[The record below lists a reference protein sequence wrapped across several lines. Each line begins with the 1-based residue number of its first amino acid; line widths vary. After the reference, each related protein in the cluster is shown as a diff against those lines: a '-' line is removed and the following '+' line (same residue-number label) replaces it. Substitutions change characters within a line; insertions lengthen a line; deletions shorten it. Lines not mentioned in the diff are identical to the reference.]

1 MRKTP
6 NLKSKKNIFLII
18 SAAIAIAL
26 TGWVYYQMSHK
37 VGELSLDKKIDGDF
51 KVCNEDIIP
60 NYYGMNT
67 DYEGGK
73 KAIKNKL
80 LGNLQ
85 NLKFENSGLI
95 TFRFI
100 VNCEGEIGRFRSQST
115 NLKLEKIE
123 IDPEK
128 LNKIESAL
136 VDLKNWHPAKN
147 EFNSYDS
154 YYVLNFKIR
163 NNRIVDIF

>member
-1 MRKTP
+1 M
-6 NLKSKKNIFLII
+6 KSKTNIFLII

-26 TGWVYYQMSHK
+26 TGWIYYQMSHT
-37 VGELSLDKKIDGDF
+37 VGELRMDKKIDGDF
-51 KVCNEDIIP
+51 KVCNEDKIP
-60 NYYGMNT
+60 NYYGMDT

-80 LGNLQ
+80 LRNLQ
-85 NLKFENSGLI
+85 NLKFEKSGLI

-100 VNCEGEIGRFRSQST
+100 VNCEGDIGRFRTQTT

-123 IDPEK
+123 IDSGK
-128 LNKIESAL
+128 LKNIKSAL
-136 VDLKNWHPAKN
+136 VNLKEWNPAKN
-147 EFNSYDS
+147 EYNSYDS

>member
-1 MRKTP
+1 
-6 NLKSKKNIFLII
+6 
-18 SAAIAIAL
+18 
-26 TGWVYYQMSHK
+26 MSHT

-51 KVCNEDIIP
+51 KVCNEDKIP
-60 NYYGMNT
+60 NYYGMDT

-80 LGNLQ
+80 LDNLQ

-100 VNCEGEIGRFRSQST
+100 VNCEGDIGRFRTQST
-115 NLKLEKIE
+115 NLKLEEIE
-123 IDPEK
+123 IDSKK
-128 LNKIESAL
+128 LKNIKSAL
-136 VDLKNWHPAKN
+136 VNLKNWNPARN
-147 EFNSYDS
+147 EFNSFDS

>member
-1 MRKTP
+1 M
-6 NLKSKKNIFLII
+6 KSKTNIFLVI

-26 TGWVYYQMSHK
+26 TGWIYYQMSHK
-37 VGELSLDKKIDGDF
+37 VGELSSNKETDGNF
-51 KVCNEDIIP
+51 KVCNEDKIP
-60 NYYGMNT
+60 NYYGMDT
-67 DYEGGK
+67 DFVGGK

-100 VNCEGEIGRFRSQST
+100 VNCEGDIGRFRTQST
-115 NLKLEKIE
+115 NLRLEKVEVELGKLKSIE
-123 IDPEK
+123 K
-128 LNKIESAL
+128 AL
-136 VDLKNWHPAKN
+136 SNLKDWNPAKTK
-147 EFNSYDS
+147 FNSYDS

-163 NNRIVDIF
+163 KNRIVDIF

>member
-1 MRKTP
+1 
-6 NLKSKKNIFLII
+6 LKSKTNIFLII
-18 SAAIAIAL
+18 SSVIAIAL
-26 TGWVYYQMSHK
+26 TGCIYYQMSHT

-51 KVCNEDIIP
+51 KVCNEDKIP
-60 NYYGMNT
+60 NYYGMDT

-100 VNCEGEIGRFRSQST
+100 VNCEGDIGRFRTQST
-115 NLKLEKIE
+115 NLKLEEIE
-123 IDPEK
+123 IDSK
-128 LNKIESAL
+128 
-136 VDLKNWHPAKN
+136 KN
-147 EFNSYDS
+147 
-154 YYVLNFKIR
+154 
-163 NNRIVDIF
+163 

>member
-1 MRKTP
+1 M
-6 NLKSKKNIFLII
+6 KSKTNIFLII
-18 SAAIAIAL
+18 SAAIAISL
-26 TGWVYYQMSHK
+26 KCWLYYHMSHT
-37 VGELSLDKKIDGDF
+37 VGEIGLVSKIDGDF
-51 KVCNEDIIP
+51 KVCNENKIP
-60 NYYGMNT
+60 NYYVLNT

-100 VNCEGEIGRFRSQST
+100 VNCEGDIGRFRTEST
-115 NLKLEKIE
+115 NLKLQKIE
-123 IDPEK
+123 IDSEK
-128 LNKIESAL
+128 LKNIENAL
-136 VDLKNWHPAKN
+136 VNLKKWNPAKN
-147 EFNSYDS
+147 NFDSFDS

>member
-1 MRKTP
+1 M
-6 NLKSKKNIFLII
+6 KSKTNIFLII

-26 TGWVYYQMSHK
+26 KGWIYYQTSHT
-37 VGELSLDKKIDGDF
+37 VGELSLDSEIDGDF
-51 KVCNEDIIP
+51 KVCNEDKIP
-60 NYYGMNT
+60 NYYVLNT

-85 NLKFENSGLI
+85 NLKFENPGLI

-100 VNCEGEIGRFRSQST
+100 VNCEGDIGIFRTQST
-115 NLKLEKIE
+115 NLKLEMIKI
-123 IDPEK
+123 DSEK
-128 LNKIESAL
+128 LKSIENAL
-136 VDLKNWHPAKN
+136 VNLKNWNPAKN
-147 EFNSYDS
+147 EFDFYDS

>member
-1 MRKTP
+1 
-6 NLKSKKNIFLII
+6 
-18 SAAIAIAL
+18 
-26 TGWVYYQMSHK
+26 MSHK
-37 VGELSLDKKIDGDF
+37 VGELKLDSEIDRNF
-51 KVCNEDIIP
+51 KVCNEDKIP
-60 NYYGMNT
+60 HYYGMNT

-80 LGNLQ
+80 LGKLQ
-85 NLKFENSGLI
+85 NLKFENPGLI

-100 VNCEGEIGRFRSQST
+100 VNCEGEIGRFRTEST
-115 NLKLEKIE
+115 NLKLENIE
-123 IDPEK
+123 ISSEK

-147 EFNSYDS
+147 EFYSYDS

>member
-1 MRKTP
+1 M
-6 NLKSKKNIFLII
+6 KSKTNIFLII

-26 TGWVYYQMSHK
+26 TGWIYYQMSHT
-37 VGELSLDKKIDGDF
+37 VGELSSDREIDGDF
-51 KVCNEDIIP
+51 KVCNEDKIP
-60 NYYGMNT
+60 NYYGMDT

-80 LGNLQ
+80 LNNLQ
-85 NLKFENSGLI
+85 NLKFENPGLI

-100 VNCEGEIGRFRSQST
+100 VNCEGDIGRFRTQST
-115 NLKLEKIE
+115 NLKLERIE
-123 IDPEK
+123 IDSKK
-128 LNKIESAL
+128 LKYIENAL
-136 VDLKNWHPAKN
+136 GNLKDWKPAKN

-163 NNRIVDIF
+163 NDRIVDIF

>member
-1 MRKTP
+1 
-6 NLKSKKNIFLII
+6 LKSKTNIFLVI
-18 SAAIAIAL
+18 SSVIAITL
-26 TGWVYYQMSHK
+26 TGWIYYQMSHT

-51 KVCNEDIIP
+51 KVCNEDKIP
-60 NYYGMNT
+60 NYYGMDT

-80 LGNLQ
+80 LDNLQ

-100 VNCEGEIGRFRSQST
+100 VNCEGDIGRFRTQST
-115 NLKLEKIE
+115 NLKLEEIE
-123 IDPEK
+123 IDSKK
-128 LNKIESAL
+128 LKNIKSAL
-136 VDLKNWHPAKN
+136 VNLKNWNPARN
-147 EFNSYDS
+147 EFNSFDS

>member
-1 MRKTP
+1 
-6 NLKSKKNIFLII
+6 
-18 SAAIAIAL
+18 
-26 TGWVYYQMSHK
+26 MSHSI
-37 VGELSLDKKIDGDF
+37 GELSSNREIDGGF
-51 KVCNEDIIP
+51 KVCNEDKIP
-60 NYYGMNT
+60 NYYGMDT

-80 LGNLQ
+80 LDSLQ
-85 NLKFENSGLI
+85 NLKFGNPGLI

-100 VNCEGEIGRFRSQST
+100 VNCEGDIGRFRTQST

-123 IDPEK
+123 IDSKK
-128 LNKIESAL
+128 LKNIENAL
-136 VDLKNWHPAKN
+136 VNLKDWNPAKN

>member
-1 MRKTP
+1 M
-6 NLKSKKNIFLII
+6 KSKTNIFLII

-26 TGWVYYQMSHK
+26 KCWLYYQMSHT
-37 VGELSLDKKIDGDF
+37 VGEIGLVSKIDGDF
-51 KVCNEDIIP
+51 KVCNENKIP
-60 NYYGMNT
+60 NYYVLNT

-100 VNCEGEIGRFRSQST
+100 VNCKGDIGRFRTQST
-115 NLKLEKIE
+115 NLKLQKIE
-123 IDPEK
+123 IDSEK
-128 LNKIESAL
+128 LKIIENAL
-136 VDLKNWHPAKN
+136 VNLKKWNPAKN
-147 EFNSYDS
+147 NFDSFDS